1 MVNGKVNSLR
11 QLPSEEYYQLP
22 PPGYPFPPF
31 QEEKE
36 VHLRDYWRV
45 IWKRRWMIIAVFLV
59 VVIVTVVKAITTKP
73 VYRGTA
79 TIQINIENPQIVD
92 FKEIF
97 TVNMWAMDYY
107 QTQYRI
113 LESRNL
119 ARRVVQKMRLLEHPE
134 FLPGPPSAFQKL
146 KSGIL
151 SPIRNVARSI
161 KSWTTSSRGASSD
174 QTVESNQ
181 DVSETERDASCVSGL
196 LSRLRIDPIKESRL
210 VRIHFESFHPDLA
223 GQIPNV
229 LAEEFIQLS
238 MDSRVSTTEQA
249 KEWLAKQ
256 LEDMKGKVEK
266 AEEALQAFGS
276 KNDIISLD
284 EKDNVTLNRLSELND
299 ALAKAETDRM
309 TKEALYKQIRQ
320 EKGLTSDAIPAVL
333 ENKLIQELKQ
343 NYIQLEAQYMQLSET
358 FKPSHPEMIRLKNQM
373 DTTQK
378 RLVLEIGKVTASIKN
393 EYEASLRNESLLR
406 AAFDQQRGRTVEMQ
420 QKSIQYNILKREA
433 DTNKDLYKSLLQ
445 RMKEVGVT
453 AGYNATNIQ
462 LVDRA
467 ETPRGPYMPNRQR
480 NILLAA
486 VIGLFLGVG
495 LAFFF
500 EQLDNTVKT
509 PDDVEQQLRL
519 PSFGMVPEISCER
532 KNGRLSIR
540 KSSSSG
546 KSYPVE
552 MITFHSPRSLLSEAY
567 RNIRT
572 SILLSFSEQPPKK
585 IAVTSANPLEGKTT
599 TLVNTAISL
608 SQTGARVLIV
618 DGDMRKPRIHKVFGN
633 GNGTGLSNFLSGNAK
648 LWSVIRRSEIQNVYY
663 IPAGSIP
670 PNPAELLGSN
680 LFKDMIQALSERFDH
695 ILIDAPPVVGFA
707 DSAILSSVVDGVIL
721 VATGGRTPKIAL
733 QRAKDALLQVNA
745 KILGVVINRVNIHQ
759 ADYNDYYYRYQYYYG
774 EGAPKKELPY
784 KSSGRETSSKRGSS
798 SRRSSSHR

>member
-1 MVNGKVNSLR
+1 MDRLR
-11 QLPSEEYYQLP
+11 QLPSEEYFQLP
-22 PPGYPFPPF
+22 PPGFPFPPF

-36 VHLRDYWRV
+36 IHLRDYWRV
-45 IWKRRWMIIAVFLV
+45 IWKRRWMIVAVFLV
-59 VVIVTVVKAITTKP
+59 AVVFMVVKTITTRP

-119 ARRVVQKMRLLEHPE
+119 ARRVVQKLKLWEHPE
-134 FLPGPPSAFQKL
+134 FLPGPPSAFQRW

-151 SPIRNVARSI
+151 SPLRSI
-161 KSWTTSSRGASSD
+161 VRALKSWTTGSKSGSPAQPAGSD
-174 QTVESNQ
+174 EG
-181 DVSETERDASCVSGL
+181 VSEAERDAPYISAL
-196 LSRLRIDPIKESRL
+196 LSRVHIEPIKESRL
-210 VRIHFESFHPDLA
+210 VRINYQGYHPDLA
-223 GQIPNV
+223 GQVPNV
-229 LAEEFIQLS
+229 LAEEYIQLS
-238 MDSRVSTTEQA
+238 LDSRVTTTEQA
-249 KEWLAKQ
+249 KEWLGKQ
-256 LEDMKGKVEK
+256 LEEMKAKVEK
-266 AEEALQAFGS
+266 AEEALQEFGS

-284 EKDNVTLNRLSELND
+284 DKDNVTLRRLGELND
-299 ALAKAETDRM
+299 ALAKAEADRM
-309 TKEALYKQIRQ
+309 AKEALYRQVRQ
-320 EKGLTSDAIPAVL
+320 EKDLTSDAIPAVL

-343 NYIQLEAQYMQLSET
+343 NYIQLEAQYMRLSET

-378 RLVLEIGKVTASIKN
+378 RLALEISKVIGSIKN
-393 EYEASLRNESLLR
+393 EYEASVRNESLLR
-406 AAFDQQRGRTVEMQ
+406 AAFDQQRGRTLEMQ

-453 AGYNATNIQ
+453 AGYTASNIQ

-467 ETPRGPYMPNRQR
+467 EVPRGPYMPNRNR

-500 EQLDNTVKT
+500 EHLDNTVKT
-509 PDDVEQQLRL
+509 PDDVEQLLRL

-532 KNGRLSIR
+532 KSGRISMR
-540 KSSSSG
+540 TSHSTG

-552 MITFHSPRSLLSEAY
+552 LVTCHSPRSLLSEAY

-585 IAVTSANPLEGKTT
+585 IVVTSPNPLEGKTT
-599 TLVNTAISL
+599 TLINTAISL

-618 DGDMRKPRIHKVFGN
+618 DGDLRKPRIHKILGN

-648 LWSVIRRSEIQNVYY
+648 LWSVIRRSDIQNVYY

-670 PNPAELLGSN
+670 PNPAELLGST
-680 LFKDMIQALSERFDH
+680 LFRDMVQALAERFDH
-695 ILIDAPPVVGFA
+695 ILIDGPPVVGFA
-707 DSAILSSVVDGVIL
+707 DSVVLSSVVDGVML
-721 VATGGRTPKIAL
+721 VVTGGRTPKIAL
-733 QRAKDALLQVNA
+733 QRARDALLQVNA

-784 KSSGRETSSKRGSS
+784 KSARRETP
-798 SRRSSSHR
+798 SRRASAHR

>member
-1 MVNGKVNSLR
+1 MNGLR

-22 PPGYPFPPF
+22 PPGYPYPPF

-45 IWKRRWMIIAVFLV
+45 IWKRRWMIVAVFLV
-59 VVIVTVVKAITTKP
+59 VLIFTVVKTITTKP

-119 ARRVVQKMRLLEHPE
+119 ARRVVHKLRLSEHPE
-134 FLPGPPSAFQKL
+134 FLPGSPSAFQRL

-151 SPIRNVARSI
+151 SPVRSVFRFI
-161 KSWTTSSRGASSD
+161 KSWTTSTKSASPD
-174 QTVESNQ
+174 QAAEPDPV
-181 DVSETERDASCVSGL
+181 VSETERDAPYVGAL
-196 LSRLRIDPIKESRL
+196 LARLRIDPIKESRL

-223 GQIPNV
+223 GQVPNV
-229 LAEEFIQLS
+229 LAEEYIQLS
-238 MDSRVSTTEQA
+238 MDSRSTTTEQA

-256 LEDMKGKVEK
+256 LEEMKGKVEK

-284 EKDNVTLNRLSELND
+284 EKDNVTLRRLGELND
-299 ALAKAETDRM
+299 ALAKAEADRM
-309 TKEALYKQIRQ
+309 AKEALYKQVRQ

-343 NYIQLEAQYMQLSET
+343 NYIQLEAQYMRLSET

-378 RLVLEIGKVTASIKN
+378 RLALEIGKVVASIKN

-406 AAFDQQRGRTVEMQ
+406 AAFDQQRGRTLEMQ

-453 AGYNATNIQ
+453 AGYNASNIQ

-467 ETPRGPYMPNRQR
+467 ETPRGPYMPDRHR

-495 LAFFF
+495 LAFFL
-500 EQLDNTVKT
+500 EHLDNTVKT
-509 PDDVEQQLRL
+509 PDDVEQLLRL
-519 PSFGMVPEISCER
+519 PSFGMVPAISCER
-532 KNGRLSIR
+532 KKDRLSMR
-540 KSSSSG
+540 TSHTSG

-552 MITFHSPRSLLSEAY
+552 MITFYSPRSLLSEAY

-585 IAVTSANPLEGKTT
+585 IAVTSPNPLEGKTT

-633 GNGTGLSNFLSGNAK
+633 GSGMGLSNFLSGNAK
-648 LWSVIRRSEIQNVYY
+648 LWSVIRRSEIPNVYY

-680 LFKDMIQALSERFDH
+680 LFRDMIQALSERFDH

-707 DSAILSSVVDGVIL
+707 DSAVLSSVVDGVIL
-721 VATGGRTPKIAL
+721 VVSGGRTPKMAL

-784 KSSGRETSSKRGSS
+784 KSSGRETSSRRVSS
-798 SRRSSSHR
+798 SRRASSHR